1 MVACEWLCPNLRMLI
16 QLPRLSRKAYTCAIS
31 STLDRELVSILNSYL
46 ALFAAFCEWRD
57 IIARTEDES
66 TNNVLPN
73 KVLLEIA
80 KQIPV
85 NKNAGDEVF
94 SGSTDKQGGIEA
106 VVIATDVHTFFRKVA
121 QLVDNA
127 NNMIPK
133 RPVQIEDL
141 GILMWLDKL
150 CKKNTRLLKEKH
162 GGLWVYSLCSILQG
176 FYCGDNSSGSK
187 YWCRCQDGVNDA
199 PALKKAGIGI
209 AVADAT
215 DVARGASDIML
226 TETGLSVIVSAVLT
240 SRAIFQR
247 MKIYAIYAVSITI
260 QIVLGFMFLALIWKF
275 DFSPFMDLSIAIL
288 SYETIMTISREPS
301 LMPNLWKLKEIFATS
316 MVLDTYLACMT
327 VVFFWAA
334 NGSNFFSNKF
344 GVT

>member
-1 MVACEWLCPNLRMLI
+1 MGVCGYTPFARSFKAFTAETIHRALNIGVDVKVITRDQI
-16 QLPRLSRKAYTCAIS
+16 AIGKGTGHRLAGSHEHKY
-31 STLDRELVSILNSYL
+31 
-46 ALFAAFCEWRD
+46 
-57 IIARTEDES
+57 
-66 TNNVLPN
+66 
-73 KVLLEIA
+73 EI
-80 KQIPV
+80 V
-85 NKNAGDEVF
+85 
-94 SGSTDKQGGIEA
+94 
-106 VVIATDVHTFFRKVA
+106 
-121 QLVDNA
+121 
-127 NNMIPK
+127 
-133 RPVQIEDL
+133 
-141 GILMWLDKL
+141 
-150 CKKNTRLLKEKH
+150 TRLQQMTH
-162 GGLWVYSLCSILQG
+162 V
-176 FYCGDNSSGSK
+176 CGVTG
-187 YWCRCQDGVNDA
+187 DGVNDA

-301 LMPNLWKLKEIFATS
+301 LMPSLWKLKEIFATS